1 MKPFLNQ
8 KLNISNNNV
17 YLSKKYYIV
26 SSQSCFLTLKQIES
40 CISIVRYYLKRYKKK
55 KNFINL
61 VQFNIPITKKNKGS
75 RMGSGKGKIKEYISK
90 INMNGVLFIFQNVKE
105 WRVHKIYKQMQSRL
119 PMKIYLIF

>member
-26 SSQSCFLTLKQIES
+26 SSKSCFLTLKQIES